1 MKKIIALM
9 LVVLLTG
16 CTSNTEFGPCVG
28 IGEDKNPNLVYKVSA
43 WNVVLGI
50 LFFELVLPPVF
61 VAVDEFYCPVGI
73 K

>member
-16 CTSNTEFGPCVG
+16 CTSNTEFGLCVG

-43 WNVVLGI
+43 WNVALGI
-50 LFFELVLPPVF
+50 LFFELILPPVF
-61 VAVDEFYCPVGI
+61 VAADEFYCPVGV